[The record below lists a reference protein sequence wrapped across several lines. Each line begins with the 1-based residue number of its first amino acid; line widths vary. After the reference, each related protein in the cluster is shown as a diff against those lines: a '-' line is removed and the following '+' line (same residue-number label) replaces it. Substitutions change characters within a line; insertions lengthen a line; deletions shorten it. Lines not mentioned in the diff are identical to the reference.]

1 MIRVKCYYLRPLGL
15 FFSQS
20 QEDMNLG
27 ITFDDKITITT
38 IVSEKIITKVFM
50 NLLI

>member
-1 MIRVKCYYLRPLGL
+1 M

-27 ITFDDKITITT
+27 ITFDNKFSITT
-38 IVSEKIITKVFM
+38 IVSEKIITKEFM